1 MEKIIECIPNFSE
14 GKRQDVIDA
23 IANEVR
29 SMEGVTLWFFSSDE
43 DYNRMCIGFIGSP
56 EAVKTAAINASLKA
70 AELIDMR
77 GHKGA
82 HPRVGAADVIPF
94 VPLQN
99 VTIEECV
106 QVAQDVA
113 RTLAEKLDMPTYL
126 YGQAAASPARPTQ
139 AQIQSTQY
147 EAMFAKIK
155 EEGFGPDFGPCEMN
169 EKHGAT
175 MVGVR
180 DQVISM
186 NFTLATS
193 DLAIA
198 KKIAASIR
206 ESSGGLKN
214 IKAIGVRLAE
224 NNLVQVSMD
233 HVSYVTTPLYKPD
246 ELIKME
252 AERSGTYVLDSEI
265 IGMIPRAALVD
276 LASHYIK
283 LKNNFSDEQIIE
295 KRLYD
300 HVCSKLQ

>member
-14 GKRQDVIDA
+14 GKRQDVIEA
-23 IANEVR
+23 IADEVR
-29 SMEGVTLWFFSSDE
+29 AVKDVTLWFYSSDV

-56 EAVKTAAINASLKA
+56 EGVKTAAINASLKA

-77 GHKGA
+77 THKGA

-99 VTIEECV
+99 VTIEEC
-106 QVAQDVA
+106 AAVA
-113 RTLAEKLDMPTYL
+113 REVAETLAKKLDIPTYL
-126 YGQAAASPARPTQ
+126 YGQAALASTRPTQ

-155 EEGFGPDFGPCEMN
+155 EPGFGPDFGPCEMN

-180 DQVISM
+180 EQVISM
-186 NFTLATS
+186 NFTLATT
-193 DLAIA
+193 DLSIA

-214 IKAIGVRLAE
+214 IKAIGVKLADSG
-224 NNLVQVSMD
+224 LVQVSMD
-233 HVSYVTTPLYKPD
+233 DVNYLKTPLHKPY

-252 AERSGTYVLDSEI
+252 AERYGTYVMDSEI
-265 IGMIPRAALVD
+265 IGMVPRAALVE
-276 LASHYIK
+276 LASHYIR
-283 LKNNFSDEQIIE
+283 LKNNFTDDQIIE

-300 HVCSKLQ
+300 HVNAKLQ